1 MATMPFACCVRAA
14 AVAAL
19 LVGSVMAG
27 GTARA
32 EAPEERDAVVVD
44 VAPPGA
50 LDAYRLRAAI
60 GIELGVDAIASD
72 APRAAQARG
81 KLEVRVDAQTHHL
94 TVSYQARNDPVAR
107 TVDLPGDPE
116 AAQKAAVVLAGNLGR
131 DEASELAAA
140 LRHEPTRPSSEPN
153 GPAVPGTT
161 PPRSVPGTTP
171 SVVDEDEPD
180 SDRFDQELRD
190 ALDYYAEQA
199 HKKRVIGLWTSI
211 TLGVFTSGI
220 VASAPWIATS
230 APSSNSIEIAGAV
243 GGALGAIIVA
253 EGLAITIDST
263 PIEKLD
269 EYYRKGGSAKTTTE
283 TWVRY
288 AANEHS
294 YRRAAGV
301 IGTIIGGLEFALG
314 VYTAADRSSFA
325 SLGGPRTSSDDA
337 VLSAF
342 CLGAGSLFMVRGL
355 ENVTS
360 DGPTETSLHAFEHGH
375 GIPAWGL
382 ASHLALGPTPGGAS
396 ATLHFT
402 F

>member
-1 MATMPFACCVRAA
+1 M
-14 AVAAL
+14 
-19 LVGSVMAG
+19 S
-27 GTARA
+27 
-32 EAPEERDAVVVD
+32 
-44 VAPPGA
+44 PPGA

-60 GIELGVDAIASD
+60 GIELGVDAVASD

-94 TVSYQARNDPVAR
+94 TVSYQARKDPVAR
-107 TVDLPGDPE
+107 TVDLPSDPE

-140 LRHEPTRPSSEPN
+140 LRHEPNRPSSEPSAPAT
-153 GPAVPGTT
+153 PAVPGTT
-161 PPRSVPGTTP
+161 PP
-171 SVVDEDEPD
+171 VVDEDERD

-190 ALDYYAEQA
+190 ALDYYGEQA
-199 HKKRVIGLWTSI
+199 HKKRVTELWTSI

-220 VASAPWIATS
+220 VASAPWVATS
-230 APSSNSIEIAGAV
+230 APSSNSTEIAAVV
-243 GGALGAIIVA
+243 GGALGSIIVA
-253 EGLAITIDST
+253 EGLAITIGTT

-269 EYYRKGGSAKTTTE
+269 EYYRKGGSAKITTE

-288 AANEHS
+288 AATEHS
-294 YRRAAGV
+294 ARRAAGV

-314 VYTAADRSSFA
+314 VYSAYDRNSFA

-342 CLGAGSLFMVRGL
+342 GLGAGSLFMVWGL
-355 ENVTS
+355 ENVTT
-360 DGPTETSLHAFEHGH
+360 DGPVETSLHAFEHSH

-382 ASHLALGPTPGGAS
+382 ANHLALGPTPGGAS